1 MTVHMRDWD
10 AFVTPAADGGVHM
23 DLAVEGITCAACMG
37 EIERGLSQLP
47 GVTRARVN
55 LTSHRLAVDWDAEQ
69 TPADLIVSTL
79 DHMGYRAHP
88 FDPAAQKARE
98 DRTGRELLRAIGVSG
113 FASMNIMLMSVSV
126 WSGNVTDITDETRD
140 LFHWVSAL
148 IALPAVAYSIRPFLR
163 SALAAIR
170 GRRLNMDV
178 PICIG
183 VSLAVGLS
191 VIQTLQSQHHAYFES
206 ATMLLFFLLVGR
218 YLDHNMRGRTRS
230 LAENIAALKAEVAAR
245 IGPDGSVREVPL
257 SKIEPGDRV
266 LVTAGER
273 IPVDGVIET
282 GQSEIDQSLVTGE
295 TALAAVGPGTR
306 VYAGTLNADGVLEV
320 RVSVASGATLLDEV
334 NRLLEAAGQAKSR
347 YVVLADRAASM
358 YSPIVHAAAL
368 MTFLG
373 WTLYGLGWQ
382 PSLIIAISVLII
394 TCPCALGLAIPAV
407 QVVASGL
414 LFRAGV
420 LIHSGDAIE
429 RLAAADTIVFD
440 KTGTLTLAQPEL
452 LEPVDEADQ
461 DLAIAGRLA
470 LSSRHPLALALARAT
485 GVTHPLGG
493 VLETTGAGVEA
504 SQDGQTVRLG
514 SPGFCGV
521 SETQVAEVLERHG
534 DASLLAFRV
543 GTEPARLIPMRQ
555 SLRPDAKQVISLLQS
570 RGYRIEILSGDRSG
584 AVETAAAA
592 LGVAHWRAG
601 MTPAD
606 KIARLDQLKAEGATV
621 LMVGDGLNDA
631 PALAGAHVSLSPV
644 TAVHLSQA
652 AADAVFLGDAL
663 APVADALLISRR
675 AKAVMMQNLWISVIY
690 NLIAVPIAVAGFVT
704 PLVAAAAMSGSS
716 LIVTANALRLRLLRS
731 GARVDG

>member
-37 EIERGLSQLP
+37 EIERGLAQLP
-47 GVTRARVN
+47 GVTRARLN

-98 DRTGRELLRAIGVSG
+98 DRTGRELLRAIGVAG

-148 IALPAVAYSIRPFLR
+148 IALPAVAYAIRPFLR

-245 IGPDGSVREVPL
+245 IAPDGTVREVPL

-273 IPVDGVIET
+273 IPVDGVIDI
-282 GQSEIDQSLVTGE
+282 GQSEVDQSLVTGE
-295 TALAAVGPGTR
+295 TALAPVGPGTR
-306 VYAGTLNADGVLEV
+306 VYAGTLNADGVLEI
-320 RVSVASGATLLDEV
+320 RVSAASGATLLDEV

-368 MTFLG
+368 TTFLG

-452 LEPVDEADQ
+452 LVSVAAQDEEMT
-461 DLAIAGRLA
+461 LAGRLA
-470 LSSRHPLALALARAT
+470 LSSRHPLALALARGT
-485 GVTHPLGG
+485 GATHPLNG
-493 VLETTGAGVEA
+493 VSETTGSGVEA
-504 SQDGQTVRLG
+504 THEGQLIRLG
-514 SPGFCGV
+514 SPAFCGV
-521 SETQVAEVLERHG
+521 PDHQVADMLARHG
-534 DASLLAFRV
+534 DASLLAVRC
-543 GTEPARLIPMRQ
+543 GSREPRLIPMRQ
-555 SLRPDAKQVISLLQS
+555 SLRPDAREVIGLLQS

-584 AVETAAAA
+584 AVEAAADA
-592 LGVAHWRAG
+592 LGVASWRAG

-606 KIARLDQLKAEGATV
+606 KIARLEQLKAEGATV

-663 APVADALLISRR
+663 APVADALLIARR

-731 GARVDG
+731 GARVSG